1 MAKLEL
7 GLEFRSVFLQD
18 PGLPRRHCAP
28 LTSEQLVYES
38 QAKRGVQSPTSYQ
51 PKDCQFVLSKFSP
64 RPVSSTK
71 AKPLPLIPAGLIVTT
86 DGYLALRLR
95 CSDLHRDLESPEW
108 TVNPSRASPAQPH
121 SLESHASHGPR
132 LSLDVT
138 ASMRE
143 VNWPLLCN
151 PNKPRGRGAEEEGD
165 GGFNLF
171 ASQCSHEFWAPNPG
185 GGPHGKAR
193 EFTRCKNKTG
203 VHALPCRL
211 K

>member
-7 GLEFRSVFLQD
+7 GLECRSVFLQD
-18 PGLPRRHCAP
+18 PGLSRRECAP

-38 QAKRGVQSPTSYQ
+38 QAKRGVQSPASYQ

-108 TVNPSRASPAQPH
+108 TVNPSRASPAPQSGVSCLTRTTALSGCH
-121 SLESHASHGPR
+121 CFHA
-132 LSLDVT
+132 
-138 ASMRE
+138 
-143 VNWPLLCN
+143 
-151 PNKPRGRGAEEEGD
+151 
-165 GGFNLF
+165 GGKL
-171 ASQCSHEFWAPNPG
+171 AI
-185 GGPHGKAR
+185 
-193 EFTRCKNKTG
+193 
-203 VHALPCRL
+203 AL
-211 K
+211 